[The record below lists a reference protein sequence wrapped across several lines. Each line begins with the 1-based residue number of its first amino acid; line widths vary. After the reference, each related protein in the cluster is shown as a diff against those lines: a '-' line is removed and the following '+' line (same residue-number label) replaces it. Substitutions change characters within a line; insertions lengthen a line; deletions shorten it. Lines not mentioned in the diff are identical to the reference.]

1 MQTRLASL
9 AMIGLATAGTL
20 AGCAAATGPA
30 DASGTSPVIDA
41 GGTADL
47 ADGDYSANG
56 PYFAPSGQ
64 ESVDVTLT
72 LASGVV
78 TALAVHGN
86 ATDPEAKQY
95 EAKFV
100 SGVNAL
106 VVGKPIASLDVT
118 NVAGSSL
125 TSSGFD
131 AAIADIIEQAQS

>member
-1 MQTRLASL
+1 MHPRLASL
-9 AMIGLATAGTL
+9 AMLGLATAGTL
-20 AGCAAATGPA
+20 AGCSATGH
-30 DASGTSPVIDA
+30 SGTGGTPVIDA
-41 GGTADL
+41 GSAADL
-47 ADGDYSANG
+47 ADGQYSANG

-72 LASGVV
+72 LKDGVV
-78 TALAVHGN
+78 TALSVHGN

-95 EAKFV
+95 EAKFT
-100 SGVNAL
+100 SGVDAL

-131 AAIADIIEQAQS
+131 AAIADIIDQAQQ

>member
-1 MQTRLASL
+1 MNARFASL
-9 AMIGLATAGTL
+9 AMIGFATAGTL
-20 AGCAAATGPA
+20 AGCAASTPQPNSDGRP
-30 DASGTSPVIDA
+30 PVIDA
-41 GGTADL
+41 SSAATFT
-47 ADGDYSANG
+47 DGDYSANG

-72 LASGVV
+72 LADGAV
-78 TALAVHGN
+78 TAISVHGN

-95 EAKFV
+95 EAQFV

-106 VVGKPIASLDVT
+106 VIGKPIDSLDVT

-131 AAIADIIEQAQS
+131 AAVANIIDQAQQ